1 MKLVR
6 DNIPKLNEEG
16 KLKPRAGSSHE
27 DYSFRLVASDEEHI
41 LLLRLKLAEEV
52 GEVLSAPSRGELI
65 SELGDLLE
73 VVDALCELSG
83 IDYREVAN
91 AASAKAER
99 LGGFEKGWVLK

>member
-16 KLKPRAGSSHE
+16 KLKPRTGSSRE
-27 DYSFRLVASDEEHI
+27 DYSFRPVASDEEHI

-52 GEVLSAPSRGELI
+52 GEVLSAPSRSELI
-65 SELGDLLE
+65 SEIGDLLD
-73 VVDALCELSG
+73 VIDALCDLSG
-83 IDYREVAN
+83 IDPREVEMAIN
-91 AASAKAER
+91 AKAVR

>member
-16 KLKPRAGSSHE
+16 KLKPRTGSSRE
-27 DYSFRLVASDEEHI
+27 DYSFRPVASDEEHI

-73 VVDALCELSG
+73 VIDAIIDLSDIEYDEVDQA
-83 IDYREVAN
+83 RFH
-91 AASAKAER
+91 KAER